1 MKSTYVLYHKV
12 HDGRLNAFLDP
23 LITNTL
29 CCRGDAPLSPLSV
42 AVSLQ
47 PDDNLSP
54 QQQQSPLIPHPPLHT
69 TPTAYTHIAGAG
81 PRCHAPGPS
90 ALGLGCPC
98 SFGLQEVGGEPNPP
112 KGQPTKWGPPSAGTA
127 AQGGGVR
134 QDRLLTVI
142 ITVLFVISI
151 GRL

>member
-1 MKSTYVLYHKV
+1 MTLFQMKSTYVLYHNV

-23 LITNTL
+23 LITTNTL

-54 QQQQSPLIPHPPLHT
+54 QQQQSPLIPLIPLC
-69 TPTAYTHIAGAG
+69 AYTHIAGAG
-81 PRCHAPGPS
+81 PLPCPGLS

-98 SFGLQEVGGEPNPP
+98 SFGLQEVGGSSQ
-112 KGQPTKWGPPSAGTA
+112 GA
-127 AQGGGVR
+127 AQRVKRRTGLMGHPMNM
-134 QDRLLTVI
+134 RLQ
-142 ITVLFVISI
+142 
-151 GRL
+151 RLMHLYPSRRGDLRS